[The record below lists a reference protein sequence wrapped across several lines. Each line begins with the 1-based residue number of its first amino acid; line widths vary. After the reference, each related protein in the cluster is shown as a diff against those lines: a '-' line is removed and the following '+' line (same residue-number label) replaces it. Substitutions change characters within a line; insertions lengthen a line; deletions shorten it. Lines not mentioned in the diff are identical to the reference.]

1 MFASVMTMSTPLS
14 CCGMVGSEML
24 WPIGNGYMNL
34 AYVLS
39 AKSTTLVVVRQ
50 ISKWTM
56 LAL

>member
-1 MFASVMTMSTPLS
+1 
-14 CCGMVGSEML
+14 MVGSEML